1 MTFMPP
7 AAENS
12 EQESEQ
18 EADLVSIDDFH
29 VLRSKFV
36 EKCASAERHVLR
48 LLRVVN
54 GTWSAKAPLS
64 QKIEQLRKM
73 LSQPDC
79 KVRVVKIG
87 KLLDRLEPQS
97 NLRSELVHST
107 ISISNLEGIQAVVLW
122 PSDEPQPADGRRTI
136 LTFDKLKHNWRD
148 LSQVVNALEQEATE
162 AEKKASHPFRK
173 DEI

>member
-1 MTFMPP
+1 M
-7 AAENS
+7 
-12 EQESEQ
+12 
-18 EADLVSIDDFH
+18 
-29 VLRSKFV
+29 
-36 EKCASAERHVLR
+36 
-48 LLRVVN
+48 VN

-136 LTFDKLKHNWRD
+136 LTLEKLKNNWRD
-148 LSQVVNALEQEATE
+148 LSQIVNALEQEATE